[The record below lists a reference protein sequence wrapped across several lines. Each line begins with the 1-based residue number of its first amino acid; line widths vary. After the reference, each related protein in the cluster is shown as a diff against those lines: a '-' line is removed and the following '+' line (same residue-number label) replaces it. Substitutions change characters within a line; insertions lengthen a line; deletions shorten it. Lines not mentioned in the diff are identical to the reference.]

1 MTTLA
6 RSTEVITGRGVAEPP
21 KLNIRTFQRPDE
33 EYYHHRGHSQA
44 ITSYQPNNQRDIY
57 DTLRERL
64 HSNEQIQKYIVSLK
78 NQLRREQTRD
88 RQRLQ
93 IGDYN
98 RASSVGYSNGLS
110 GTR

>member
-1 MTTLA
+1 M
-6 RSTEVITGRGVAEPP
+6 
-21 KLNIRTFQRPDE
+21 NIRTFQRPDE
-33 EYYHHRGHSQA
+33 EYYHHTGHSQA